1 MLRKI
6 HGLWIYTEQH
16 SYTTI
21 TKGCV
26 FLNSSSQHVFIYTAV
41 FVTNVCHIQLRCSSL
56 EYLTTGLTNGRGSN
70 YRSSFSFLF
79 SLPSLTGSP
88 GEKKKK
94 KQSSMT
100 TQVIFRSSSLQTQ
113 NKKTR
118 KPNSSLLY
126 QLIQSIITES
136 RLGWNCSVFLYRIE
150 VLKLHTGEA
159 KCEKHGIWT

>member
-41 FVTNVCHIQLRCSSL
+41 FVTNVCHIQRRCSSL

-94 KQSSMT
+94 SKVLWQPRSYLGPLLFRPRIRRHGNQIAPFCTNLSS
-100 TQVIFRSSSLQTQ
+100 Q
-113 NKKTR
+113 
-118 KPNSSLLY
+118 LLLKADWGGTVQFFY
-126 QLIQSIITES
+126 TE
-136 RLGWNCSVFLYRIE
+136 
-150 VLKLHTGEA
+150 
-159 KCEKHGIWT
+159 